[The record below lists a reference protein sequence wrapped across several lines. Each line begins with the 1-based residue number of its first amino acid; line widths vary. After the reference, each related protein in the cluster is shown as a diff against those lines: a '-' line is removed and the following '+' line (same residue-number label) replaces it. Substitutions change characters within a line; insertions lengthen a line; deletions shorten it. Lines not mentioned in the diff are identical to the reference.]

1 MSAVVRSD
9 LYKLELK
16 QIPEEGP
23 GGTWSAP
30 DAAASSDD
38 IASRPHTSANRHA
51 SPHRTRPT
59 DTAEPTISGR
69 TASHPAA
76 QKKGGM
82 S

>member
-16 QIPEEGP
+16 QILEEGP
-23 GGTWSAP
+23 GGTSSAP

-38 IASRPHTSANRHA
+38 IALPPHTSANRHA
-51 SPHRTRPT
+51 SPHRTRQE

-69 TASHPAA
+69 TASHP
-76 QKKGGM
+76 QHKKKKAG
-82 S
+82 

>member
-16 QIPEEGP
+16 HIPEEGP
-23 GGTWSAP
+23 GGRWSAR

-38 IASRPHTSANRHA
+38 IALPPHTSATRRA
-51 SPHRTRPT
+51 SPHRTRPE

-76 QKKGGM
+76 QKKKAG
-82 S
+82 